1 MGTRL
6 SRNPISA
13 AQEWQELWVLLGQ
26 IARWFIEGIPRL
38 GSSGGVE
45 YPWWVLQARA
55 QSSKGGTWVAEVLE
69 VGGSTEFDLT
79 GVESHEAV
87 LEAREAKLEARE
99 AKIAAREAAVKE
111 GERRLGL
118 LTTLKRKLDDKVD
131 SFEDLEDTQ
140 KYLIMSEGLLMS
152 RVDALFMLALDA
164 IGEKVPPHLAKTEAA
179 LRKVKDKDTRKLEG
193 VVQAVETAVLAMDP
207 ARAESAGKNLGIQTR
222 GRSRA
227 DIVKMLKEHLT
238 GTTAGC

>member
-1 MGTRL
+1 MPPPHQRKITDK
-6 SRNPISA
+6 
-13 AQEWQELWVLLGQ
+13 EEEKELLRHGLKEKYKQ
-26 IARWFIEGIPRL
+26 
-38 GSSGGVE
+38 
-45 YPWWVLQARA
+45 
-55 QSSKGGTWVAEVLE
+55 
-69 VGGSTEFDLT
+69 
-79 GVESHEAV
+79 
-87 LEAREAKLEARE
+87 KLEAAVQCVAESERA
-99 AKIAAREAAVKE
+99 AKEDALRL
-111 GERRLGL
+111 ERVYEEERVSKTNEELK
-118 LTTLKRKLDDKVD
+118 TLKQKLDDKVD

-140 KYLIMSEGLLMS
+140 KCLIMSEGLLMS